1 MYWSR
6 FNFLYE
12 SDKYG
17 FLLYN
22 TRTNALLSLTEK
34 LYLSLREISQGGAF
48 NKLSN
53 EVVNSLKKAKVI
65 VGLLDDDNFV
75 VQKKY
80 TKYKRIL
87 VKRH

>member
-34 LYLSLREISQGGAF
+34 LYLSLREISQGGLLISLVM
-48 NKLSN
+48 KL
-53 EVVNSLKKAKVI
+53 
-65 VGLLDDDNFV
+65 
-75 VQKKY
+75 
-80 TKYKRIL
+80 
-87 VKRH
+87 